1 MWKYLSLKKIINFF
15 SNVFKH
21 QIQQKKLLIKVLLK
35 LYKSQIIFVNLADPN
50 MVINIELIS
59 LEKI

>member
-1 MWKYLSLKKIINFF
+1 MY
-15 SNVFKH
+15 SNITSKELVG
-21 QIQQKKLLIKVLLK
+21 KVLLK

-59 LEKI
+59 LEDI